1 LLLAEGRLLHD
12 GPIEALAARLGGR
25 RRVRATLREPF
36 ADEVLGAFE
45 GAVREGECVLA
56 VPLPEGQAAAEL
68 VRALV
73 TRLDV
78 LDLHIEEPAIDA
90 LVARY
95 YEGRP

>member
-1 LLLAEGRLLHD
+1 VGEAE
-12 GPIEALAARLGGR
+12 LAA
-25 RRVRATLREPF
+25 F
-36 ADEVLGAFE
+36 AGAE
-45 GAVREGECVLA
+45 REGECVLA
-56 VPLPEGQAAAEL
+56 VPLPEGHAAADL